1 MKPFHAILLILAA
14 LTIWSCQEESEEIST
29 PIKISGVVTH
39 VSEFG
44 GNDGA
49 IILSISGGSQPYT
62 FRWSNSKTTR
72 DIDGLTAGT
81 YYIEVID
88 SKNKNKTDTFEVT
101 QPSPLSMSIE
111 FEITDPSQTGSKDG
125 KIITRVLGGYGP
137 YVYSWSNGASTRD
150 IEGIGAGT
158 FSLEVTDSKNQTA
171 SASATLVDCLRDVD
185 GNLYRIVRIGE
196 QVWMKD
202 NLRVRH
208 APDNSLVTAYPYN
221 NDTSYVKTY
230 GLLYT
235 WDAAM
240 NGSKE
245 EGACGICPAG
255 WHIPSDEEFKILE
268 MHLGM
273 SRAQADMVNVWRGTH
288 IGTSLKMGGESG
300 YDARLAGRR
309 STEGAY
315 SLMGRAEY
323 VWTSTE
329 YGTNAA
335 WRRCLD
341 LYANDVG
348 RWNTFPKSYG
358 FSVRCVKDK

>member
-1 MKPFHAILLILAA
+1 MKPFHSIVLILLA
-14 LTIWSCQEESEEIST
+14 LTIWSCQEEAEEIST

-62 FRWSNSKTTR
+62 FIWSNSKTTR
-72 DIDGLTAGT
+72 NIDGLTAGT
-81 YYIEVID
+81 YYVEVID

-101 QPSPLSMSIE
+101 QPSPLSLSIE
-111 FEITDPSQTGSKDG
+111 FEITDPSQTGSQDG
-125 KIITRVLGGYGP
+125 KIITKVAGGYGP
-137 YVYSWSNGASTRD
+137 YTYSWSNGASTRD

-171 SASATLVDCLRDVD
+171 SASATLIDCLRDVD
-185 GNLYRIVRIGE
+185 GNVYRIVRIGE

-208 APDNSLVTAYPYN
+208 APDNSVVTAYPYN
-221 NDTSYVKTY
+221 NDTSYAKTY

-245 EGACGICPAG
+245 EGACGICPTG

-273 SRAQADMVNVWRGTH
+273 SRTQADMVNVWRGTH

-323 VWTSTE
+323 VWTSTS